1 LLHLTIQNKTL
12 TLTDLEMEEEA
23 VIQEVI
29 NGHDEKNIKEE
40 IFTKVV
46 RAGKRTY
53 FFDVKATRK
62 DDYYLTIT
70 ESKKRLGKEGKVFYE
85 KHKIFLYK
93 EDFEKFSEGLK
104 DAVAYIGNGKDELK
118 ASEPAS
124 VPDIKDEKSSLVAE
138 EFTNVEFEDL
148 GKK

>member
-1 LLHLTIQNKTL
+1 MTIQNKTL

-23 VIQEVI
+23 GIQEVI
-29 NGHDEKNIKEE
+29 NVHDEKNIKEE

-104 DAVAYIGNGKDELK
+104 DAVTYIGNGKDETI
-118 ASEPAS
+118 AAEPAS
-124 VPDIKDEKSSLVAE
+124 FTEKREEKNTLAAE

>member
-1 LLHLTIQNKTL
+1 LTIQNKTL
-12 TLTDLEMEEEA
+12 ILTDLEMEEEA

-29 NGHDEKNIKEE
+29 NVHDEKIIKEE

-104 DAVAYIGNGKDELK
+104 DAVTYIGNGKENFI
-118 ASEPAS
+118 ATEPTS
-124 VPDIKDEKSSLVAE
+124 SMERKDEKSATITE

>member
-1 LLHLTIQNKTL
+1 MTIQNKTL

-23 VIQEVI
+23 GTQEVI

-104 DAVAYIGNGKDELK
+104 DAVTYISNGKETSGTTETESF
-118 ASEPAS
+118 AE
-124 VPDIKDEKSSLVAE
+124 INEEKTTIAAE